1 MLFGLFM
8 LLVPCIVFVFTLP
21 FSNRLRPRLRN
32 TYRILG
38 GLIVFV
44 GSGIS
49 LYLAMYTG
57 DQGGIGAFFFQI
69 AVILVYAALSILL
82 VILNW
87 FLSNHERS

>member
-1 MLFGLFM
+1 MLVGLSM
-8 LLVPCIVFVFTLP
+8 LLVPCIVFVLTLP
-21 FSNRLRPRLRN
+21 FSNRLRPRLCKA
-32 TYRILG
+32 YRILG

-57 DQGGIGAFFFQI
+57 DQGGIGAFFFQV

-82 VILNW
+82 VVLNW
-87 FLSNHERS
+87 FLNNHEPS